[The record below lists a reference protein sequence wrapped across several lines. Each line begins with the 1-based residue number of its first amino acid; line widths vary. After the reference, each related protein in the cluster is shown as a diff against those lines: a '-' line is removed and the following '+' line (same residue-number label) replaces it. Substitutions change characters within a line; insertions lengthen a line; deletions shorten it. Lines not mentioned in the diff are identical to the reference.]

1 MRNKIQLANE
11 ISEKYLN
18 KQNRKYEVNLNTS
31 NILLKTSNLKNTL
44 SVNQLKI
51 FNQIEKLYL
60 DYLSNLVFDIV
71 EFTVNEIFHD

>member
-31 NILLKTSNLKNTL
+31 NFLLKTSNLKNTL